1 MSETKTIATVGEMLV
16 EFVSHDRNC
25 ALEKI
30 SDYSGPYPS
39 GAPAIF
45 LDQVARMGAPTEM
58 IGGVGD
64 DGFGLSVLNRL
75 KEDGVGTNGVTVS
88 PNLSTGVAFVSYY
101 DSGDRDFIFHLAG
114 TAADAF
120 DVPLSLLDPKNTF
133 LHVSASSL
141 GAASM
146 RDKIMEVVRSVSDG
160 GGLISCDPNART
172 ELMKDP
178 ATREAMH
185 DVMERSY
192 CLLPSTSDLEFLY
205 PDLSEDAAID
215 KLLNAKAEIVTIKR
229 GAAGATVVG
238 YGERHDFPGHTV
250 EEIDP
255 TGAGDCFCGTF
266 VSLLAQG
273 ASLFEAGQ
281 HANVAGAIAVTRR
294 GPMEGNSTLS
304 EITTFLSNM
313 TSKELSA

>member
-64 DGFGLSVLNRL
+64 DGFGHSVLNRL

>member
-1 MSETKTIATVGEMLV
+1 MSRTKTIATVGEMLV

-75 KEDGVGTNGVTVS
+75 KEDGVGTDGVTVS

-172 ELMKDP
+172 ELMIDP
-178 ATREAMH
+178 ATRKAMH